1 MVATKVAFTL
11 AVMLPSKP
19 RNAVE
24 YRVLSALSGVRAGTP
39 VTLAGQLIGQV
50 VATNR
55 RGDTTFLYV
64 RFNRGA
70 KRLSGSRLVA
80 LRRMGLGQDVAFEI
94 LRAPRRGRDSFAR
107 GGWLQVLPQFPPQYL
122 DPGVARSR
130 PPPEERPWPE
140 PIPTVRAAPR
150 RLPPAST

>member
-1 MVATKVAFTL
+1 MSRRRFVWMVATKVAFTL

-39 VTLAGQLIGQV
+39 VILAGQLIGEV

-55 RGDTTFLYV
+55 RGDTTFLHV

-70 KRLSGSRLVA
+70 ERLSGSRSVA
-80 LRRMGLGQDVAFEI
+80 LWRMGLAQDVALEI
-94 LRAPRRGRDSFAR
+94 LLAPRRDRGSFAR
-107 GGWLQVLPQFPPQYL
+107 GGWLRVLPPVL
-122 DPGVARSR
+122 
-130 PPPEERPWPE
+130 EERPWPE
-140 PIPTVRAAPR
+140 QIPTVPAAPR
-150 RLPPAST
+150 RLPPALT